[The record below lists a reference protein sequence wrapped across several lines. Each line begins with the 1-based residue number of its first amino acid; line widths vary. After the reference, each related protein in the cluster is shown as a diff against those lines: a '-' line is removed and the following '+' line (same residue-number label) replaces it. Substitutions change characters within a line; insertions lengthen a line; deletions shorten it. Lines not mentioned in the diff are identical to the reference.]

1 MNGRPTWEDGR
12 CGRKA
17 GGTDNRPLSAAPGD
31 RTRPHVLACDP
42 ELRHS
47 VHASVSRQNPVSILR
62 HCLHPPPACTQLS
75 RGSVSSVSISAE
87 AGRLF
92 PENSLG
98 NQVELGRAV
107 RCQAGN
113 GLTNGC
119 WEVATCQR
127 GLSCFVSSEHGRA
140 RSRTANSGSYT
151 GLSTA

>member
-1 MNGRPTWEDGR
+1 MGGRLEGQITDLFPQLL
-12 CGRKA
+12 
-17 GGTDNRPLSAAPGD
+17 GTGLALTCWPVTPSSGTPCTPPYPVKILSPS
-31 RTRPHVLACDP
+31 CDT
-42 ELRHS
+42 
-47 VHASVSRQNPVSILR
+47 AST
-62 HCLHPPPACTQLS
+62 PPACTQLS